1 MWWKKNKWKVII
13 PVIIVAVLAAAFWYG
28 DAPTGGNEAPADS
41 AVPETH
47 APTSTAP
54 DEDVS
59 QAEGL
64 QNPDRYLNNETSEED
79 DAAPEQAPSE
89 QATDEQPTGQAEPVQ
104 PPAETEPAQTEPV
117 ETEPA
122 ETEPA
127 ETEPAETEPVAYT
140 CTISISC
147 ATILDNMELLGEDK
161 AELIPSDGWI
171 LGTVEM
177 TFSEGES
184 VFDVLQRACIEQGIH
199 MEYMNTPLTGSAY
212 IEGIGNIYEFDAG
225 SLSGWMYSVNGWF
238 PNYGCSQYQLADG
251 DVISWVYTCDLGNDV
266 GGGYAAGMQ

>member
-1 MWWKKNKWKVII
+1 MWWKKNKWKVIV

-64 QNPDRYLNNETSEED
+64 QNPDRDLNNETSEED

-89 QATDEQPTGQAEPVQ
+89 QTMDEQPTGQAEPVQ
-104 PPAETEPAQTEPV
+104 PPAETEPA
-117 ETEPA
+117 ETESVEA
-122 ETEPA
+122 EPA

-147 ATILDNMELLGEDK
+147 ATILNNMELLGEDK

>member
-1 MWWKKNKWKVII
+1 
-13 PVIIVAVLAAAFWYG
+13 
-28 DAPTGGNEAPADS
+28 
-41 AVPETH
+41 
-47 APTSTAP
+47 
-54 DEDVS
+54 
-59 QAEGL
+59 
-64 QNPDRYLNNETSEED
+64 
-79 DAAPEQAPSE
+79 
-89 QATDEQPTGQAEPVQ
+89 
-104 PPAETEPAQTEPV
+104 
-117 ETEPA
+117 
-122 ETEPA
+122 
-127 ETEPAETEPVAYT
+127 
-140 CTISISC
+140 
-147 ATILDNMELLGEDK
+147 MELRGEDK

-199 MEYMNTPLTGSAY
+199 MEYMNTPLTGRAY

-266 GGGYAAGMQ
+266 GGGYAAGIQ